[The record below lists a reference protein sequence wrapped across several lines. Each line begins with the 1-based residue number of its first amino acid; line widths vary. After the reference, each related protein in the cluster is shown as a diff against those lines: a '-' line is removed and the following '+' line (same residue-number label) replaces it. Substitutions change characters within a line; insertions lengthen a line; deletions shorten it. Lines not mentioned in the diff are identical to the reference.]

1 MKKIALISLAL
12 VLALGALGVG
22 YAAWTDTIFIG
33 GTVQTGSLDLVV
45 EDVSG
50 TDLYKLEDGSL
61 YRVHWYDGYRPDP
74 PAGSVLIAHAIAE
87 KTGDDEVTVTFDNL
101 FPCIDFVADF
111 EYHCAGSVPVHV
123 KYTQVIKGIPES
135 WVTVTR
141 GGWPAGIEAS
151 FPIEDGYQLHH
162 CDMDAIY
169 ILIHVPQE
177 DTAMN
182 VTGTIAIT
190 LEAIQFNEY
199 P

>member
-1 MKKIALISLAL
+1 MKRIALISLAL
-12 VLALGALGVG
+12 VLALGTLGLG

-45 EDVSG
+45 EDMSG

-61 YRVHWYDGYRPDP
+61 YRVHWYEVRPDP

-87 KTGDDEVTVTFDNL
+87 KTADDEVTVTFDNL
-101 FPCIDFVADF
+101 FPCIDFIADF

-123 KYTQVIKGIPES
+123 KYTQVITGIPES

-141 GGWPAGIEAS
+141 GWPGYQDS
-151 FPIEDGYQLHH
+151 VPIVDGYQLHH